1 MIQAIIEQTD
11 ESKKFQMV
19 VYDHLGGSKKAWCE
33 CCGEQGHKF
42 YECPERL
49 LGNANS
55 IYCSLCGSNNHPTTD
70 CPEKS
75 KSTFIFD
82 YFTLFLL
89 GKKKQ
94 IEEIT
99 PEEELHNFLQD
110 IKQEKEQREK
120 YKMIT
125 GKEAP
130 RNLNMAQFQAE

>member
-70 CPEKS
+70 CPEKR
-75 KSTFIFD
+75 
-82 YFTLFLL
+82 
-89 GKKKQ
+89 KKKQ